1 MGEREHKAHRR
12 TVERRATG
20 ITGLD
25 EVLQGGLILGGS
37 LLVLGEPGTGKTT
50 LGNQLAYNFAAAGAT
65 TLIVTLVAEAHD
77 RMLLHLGGFSFF
89 APEQVGQRVRYFTL
103 VDEFAQHGLSGGLA
117 ALRQLV
123 RDQGASLLIVD
134 GASRFEDFATS
145 RPEYRRLS
153 AELHAQLAL
162 MGCTVVLLAQPSV
175 EGDAL
180 HTLGTHVDG
189 IMLLE
194 DRIVGR
200 HPARMLRVL
209 KLRGS
214 DSLRG
219 NHEFAITGA
228 GVEVYPRLEAALV
241 PTRAARR
248 GRQKRHPLGISGL
261 DAMLAGGVLTGS
273 TTLIVGPPGIG
284 KTTIGLHFISEGAH
298 RNARTLIA
306 GFQEPPERLV
316 AKADG
321 LGLALSGQVEA
332 NRVQMLWEPSP
343 DRPLD
348 AWAGQLLAVV
358 AEHRPE
364 CLLIDALTDV
374 ARLGTAP
381 DRLPAFFTAL
391 SHALGTFG
399 VTTLLTAEVPTVE
412 GTALDVPLPETTAT
426 LDNVILLRYVEPRS
440 RLHRLV
446 SVLRVR
452 ESGFDPGV
460 REFIITDRGI
470 EVDASTETAE
480 AILSDAD
487 GPSPTTA
494 NTSPGATVVVEDG

>member
-1 MGEREHKAHRR
+1 VGEREQTAHRR
-12 TVERRATG
+12 TVERLATG
-20 ITGLD
+20 ITGFD
-25 EVLQGGLILGGS
+25 EVLQGGLIRGGS

-50 LGNQLAYNFAAAGAT
+50 LGNQLAYNHAASGAT
-65 TLIVTLVAEAHD
+65 VLIVTLLAEAHD

-89 APEQVGQRVRYFTL
+89 APEQVGQQVRYFTL
-103 VDEFAQHGLSGGLA
+103 VDEFAQHGLSGGMA

-134 GASRFEDFATS
+134 GASRFEDFAVS

-162 MGCTVVLLAQPSV
+162 MGCTVVLLAQPSI

-189 IMLLE
+189 IVVLE
-194 DRIVGR
+194 DRVIGS
-200 HPARMLRVL
+200 HPARLLRVL

-214 DSLRG
+214 DALRG
-219 NHEFAITGA
+219 SHEFAITSA
-228 GVEVYPRLEAALV
+228 GIEVYPRLEAALV
-241 PTRAARR
+241 PTRSARR
-248 GRQKRHPLGISGL
+248 GRQKRNALGISGL
-261 DAMLAGGVLTGS
+261 DGMLAGGVLTGS
-273 TTLIVGPPGIG
+273 TTLVVGPPGIG

-306 GFQEPPERLV
+306 GFQEPPERLIT
-316 AKADG
+316 KADG
-321 LGLALSGQVEA
+321 LGLELGSQVEA
-332 NRVQMLWEPSP
+332 NRVLMLWEPSP

-358 AEHRPE
+358 AKHRPE

-374 ARLGTAP
+374 ARLGTSP
-381 DRLPAFFTAL
+381 ERLPSFFTAL
-391 SHALGTFG
+391 SHALATYG

-452 ESGFDPGV
+452 ESGFDAGV
-460 REFIITDRGI
+460 REFIITERGI

-480 AILSDAD
+480 AILADAN
-487 GPSPTTA
+487 GASPTVA
-494 NTSPGATVVVEDG
+494 NTSPGATVVVDDG